1 MKQLNF
7 FKNNPIRKSKN
18 ALLNILT
25 YLFSSIAVIALISLI
40 VYVFNT
46 GGYLIRPKLF
56 TSDYTKKV
64 YSLSLDINDTY
75 ALGDFTDPKISD
87 SYFSSEWGIS
97 LRDGKDTEGNS
108 KIDIVFVD
116 KKSPFKTSLLDYNTN
131 EDVSVE
137 LTNAVLSGL
146 IAFKEDG
153 SVFIIRSIDGAE
165 EVALDLDQA
174 VSFTRFQTTTEG
186 GGIRGSL
193 LETLAVIGL
202 TLIIALPLGIITAI
216 YLNEYA
222 KKNKR
227 MRLLRSMIDLTA
239 GIPSII
245 FGLVGGVIFF
255 RFTGGKN
262 FVTGSLTLV
271 LILLPTIIKTTEEAL
286 KVIPDSLRNSSLAL
300 GASKTETVFKIVLPN
315 AVPGILTAT
324 FLSIG
329 RIIGESAALIF
340 VMGTAIKDN
349 FTATEGSTTLAVHI
363 WTAMV
368 SEKPNYDLSSA
379 IAIIILSVVFILN
392 IGIKI
397 VSNKLNKFK
406 LTE

>member
-1 MKQLNF
+1 MIKFNF
-7 FKNNPIRKSKN
+7 IKKLSIRQSKN
-18 ALLNILT
+18 CLLNILT
-25 YLFSSIAVIALISLI
+25 YVFSSIAVVALLSLI
-40 VYVFNT
+40 IYIFST
-46 GGYLIRPKLF
+46 GGYLIKPKLF
-56 TSDYTKKV
+56 TSDYTEKV
-64 YSLSLDINDTY
+64 YSLTLDTEDDFLLGDFENPNINDTY
-75 ALGDFTDPKISD
+75 
-87 SYFSSEWGIS
+87 FSSMWGIS
-97 LRDGKDTEGNS
+97 LKNGIDTEGNS
-108 KIDIVFVD
+108 KIDIVYVD
-116 KKSPFKTSLLDYNTN
+116 TKSPFNTSLLDYNTN
-131 EDVSVE
+131 ENVTVD
-137 LTNAVLSGL
+137 LKNAVLSGI
-146 IAFKEDG
+146 IAYKEDG
-153 SVFIIRSIDGAE
+153 SVFVIRSIDGAE
-165 EVALDLDQA
+165 EVITDLDQA
-174 VSFTRFQTTTEG
+174 VTFTRFQTTTEG
-186 GGIRGSL
+186 GGIKGSL

-202 TLIIALPLGIITAI
+202 TLLIAMPLGIITAI
-216 YLNEYA
+216 YLNEYS
-222 KKNKR
+222 KENKITN
-227 MRLLRSMIDLTA
+227 LLRSMIDLTA

-315 AVPGILTAT
+315 ALTGILTAT

-349 FTATEGSTTLAVHI
+349 FTATNASTTLAVHI

-368 SEKPNYDLSSA
+368 SEKPNYDLASA

-392 IGIKI
+392 VGIKI
-397 VSNKLNKFK
+397 ISKRFNKFK
-406 LTE
+406 LVE